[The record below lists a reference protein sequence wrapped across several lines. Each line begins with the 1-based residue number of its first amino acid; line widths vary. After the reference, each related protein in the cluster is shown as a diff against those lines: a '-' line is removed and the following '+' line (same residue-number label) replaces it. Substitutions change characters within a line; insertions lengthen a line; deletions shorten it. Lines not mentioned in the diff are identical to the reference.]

1 MESGIEVQLNK
12 CANEL
17 KMRIENLRLY
27 DSHSMRGLCELLKG
41 KFKSDVDHEFL
52 DSFIYAIDLVDYYSD
67 YNEAVLNEGE
77 HTYYKFT
84 KEEIDEEIQDSIN
97 RVVES
102 VESRR
107 RQEEEETNANM
118 EDVLE
123 DFRGRIY
130 KASEGLEKVNNKV
143 KILDIAGIISDEA
156 DELGITE
163 RTYDIMNKLYD
174 MVLHNKMDIDVKELV
189 SYVA

>member
-1 MESGIEVQLNK
+1 MTNDVEVQLSK

-17 KMRIENLRLY
+17 KMRIENLGLD
-27 DSHSMRGLCELLKG
+27 DSHSIRGLCELLKG

-52 DSFIYAIDLVDYYSD
+52 DSFVYSIDLVDYYSD

-84 KEEIDEEIQDSIN
+84 EKEIDEEIQDSIN
-97 RVVES
+97 NVIES
-102 VESRR
+102 IESRR
-107 RQEEEETNANM
+107 RQEEETNANM
-118 EDVLE
+118 EDILE

-130 KASEGLEKVNNKV
+130 KASEDLEKVNNKV
-143 KILDIAGIISDEA
+143 KILDIASIISDEA
-156 DELGITE
+156 DALGITE

>member
-1 MESGIEVQLNK
+1 MENGIEVQLSG

-17 KMRIENLRLY
+17 KTRIENLGLD

-41 KFKSDVDHEFL
+41 KFKDDISIKFL

-67 YNEAVLNEGE
+67 YNEVVINEGE

-97 RVVES
+97 RVVEY
-102 VESRR
+102 VESRE
-107 RQEEEETNANM
+107 RQEKESNADM
-118 EDVLE
+118 EDILE
-123 DFRGRIY
+123 DFIGRIY

-156 DELGITE
+156 DALGITE
-163 RTYDIMNKLYD
+163 RTYAIMNKLYD

>member
-1 MESGIEVQLNK
+1 MTNDVEVQLSK

-17 KMRIENLRLY
+17 KMRIENLGLD
-27 DSHSMRGLCELLKG
+27 DSHSIRGLCELLKG

-52 DSFIYAIDLVDYYSD
+52 DSFVYAIDLVDYYSD

-84 KEEIDEEIQDSIN
+84 EEEIDEEIQDSIN

-107 RQEEEETNANM
+107 RQEEETNANM
-118 EDVLE
+118 EDILE

-130 KASEGLEKVNNKV
+130 KASEDLEKVNNKV
-143 KILDIAGIISDEA
+143 KILDIASIISDEA
-156 DELGITE
+156 DALGITE

>member
-1 MESGIEVQLNK
+1 MTGDVEVQLSE

-17 KMRIENLRLY
+17 KMRIENLGLD
-27 DSHSMRGLCELLKG
+27 DSHSIRGLCELLKG
-41 KFKSDVDHEFL
+41 KFESDVEHEFL
-52 DSFIYAIDLVDYYSD
+52 DSFVYAIDLVDYYSD

-84 KEEIDEEIQDSIN
+84 EEEIDEEIQDSIN
-97 RVVES
+97 NVIES

-107 RQEEEETNANM
+107 RQEEETNANM
-118 EDVLE
+118 EDILE

-130 KASEGLEKVNNKV
+130 KASEDLEKVNNKV
-143 KILDIAGIISDEA
+143 KILDIASIISDEA
-156 DELGITE
+156 DALGITE
-163 RTYDIMNKLYD
+163 RTYAIMNKLYD

>member
-1 MESGIEVQLNK
+1 MTGDVGVQLSK

-17 KMRIENLRLY
+17 KMRIENLGLD

-41 KFKSDVDHEFL
+41 KFESDVEHGFL
-52 DSFIYAIDLVDYYSD
+52 DSFVYAIDLVDYYSD

-84 KEEIDEEIQDSIN
+84 EEEIDEEIQDSIN

-118 EDVLE
+118 EDILE

-130 KASEGLEKVNNKV
+130 KASEDLEKVNNKV
-143 KILDIAGIISDEA
+143 KILDIASIISDEA
-156 DELGITE
+156 DALGITE
-163 RTYDIMNKLYD
+163 RTYAIMNKLYD

>member
-1 MESGIEVQLNK
+1 MTNDVEVQLSK

-17 KMRIENLRLY
+17 KMRIENLGL
-27 DSHSMRGLCELLKG
+27 DNSHSIRGLCELLKG

-52 DSFIYAIDLVDYYSD
+52 DSFVYAIDLVDYYSD
-67 YNEAVLNEGE
+67 YNETVLNGGE

-84 KEEIDEEIQDSIN
+84 KEEIDEEIQDSII

-118 EDVLE
+118 EDILE
-123 DFRGRIY
+123 DFR
-130 KASEGLEKVNNKV
+130 E
-143 KILDIAGIISDEA
+143 
-156 DELGITE
+156 
-163 RTYDIMNKLYD
+163 
-174 MVLHNKMDIDVKELV
+174 
-189 SYVA
+189 

>member
-1 MESGIEVQLNK
+1 MTGDVEVQLSK

-17 KMRIENLRLY
+17 KMRIKNLGLD
-27 DSHSMRGLCELLKG
+27 DSHSIRGLCELLKG
-41 KFKSDVDHEFL
+41 KFKSDVEHEFL
-52 DSFIYAIDLVDYYSD
+52 NSFVYSIDLVDYYSD
-67 YNEAVLNEGE
+67 YNETVLNGGE
-77 HTYYKFT
+77 HTYYKFS
-84 KEEIDEEIQDSIN
+84 KGEIDEEIQDSIN
-97 RVVES
+97 NVIES

-107 RQEEEETNANM
+107 RQEEEEANANM
-118 EDVLE
+118 EDILE

-130 KASEGLEKVNNKV
+130 KASEDLEKVNNKV
-143 KILDIAGIISDEA
+143 KILDIASIISDEA
-156 DELGITE
+156 DALGITE

>member
-17 KMRIENLRLY
+17 KMRIENLGLD
-27 DSHSMRGLCELLKG
+27 DSHSIRGLCELLKG
-41 KFKSDVDHEFL
+41 KFKSDVYREFL
-52 DSFIYAIDLVDYYSD
+52 DSFVYSIDLVDYYSD
-67 YNEAVLNEGE
+67 YNETVLNGGE

-84 KEEIDEEIQDSIN
+84 EKEIDEEIQDSIN
-97 RVVES
+97 NVIES

-107 RQEEEETNANM
+107 RQEEETNANM
-118 EDVLE
+118 EDILE

-130 KASEGLEKVNNKV
+130 KASEDLEKVNNKV
-143 KILDIAGIISDEA
+143 KILDIASIISDEA
-156 DELGITE
+156 DALGITE

>member
-1 MESGIEVQLNK
+1 MESGIAVQLNT

-17 KMRIENLRLY
+17 KMRIENLGLD
-27 DSHSMRGLCELLKG
+27 DSHSIRGLCELLKG

-52 DSFIYAIDLVDYYSD
+52 DSFVYSIDLVDYYSD
-67 YNEAVLNEGE
+67 YNETVLNGGE

-84 KEEIDEEIQDSIN
+84 EKEIDEEIQDSIN
-97 RVVES
+97 NVIKS

-107 RQEEEETNANM
+107 RQEEETNANM
-118 EDVLE
+118 EDILE

-130 KASEGLEKVNNKV
+130 KASEDLEKVNNKV
-143 KILDIAGIISDEA
+143 KILDIASIISDEA
-156 DELGITE
+156 DALGITE
-163 RTYDIMNKLYD
+163 RTYAIMNKLYD

>member
-1 MESGIEVQLNK
+1 MTSGIEAQLSK

-17 KMRIENLRLY
+17 QMRIENLGL
-27 DSHSMRGLCELLKG
+27 DNSHSMRGLCELLKG

-52 DSFIYAIDLVDYYSD
+52 NSFIYAIDLVDYYSD
-67 YNEAVLNEGE
+67 YNETVLNGGE

-84 KEEIDEEIQDSIN
+84 EKEIDEEIQDSIN
-97 RVVES
+97 KVVES

-107 RQEEEETNANM
+107 RQEEEEANM
-118 EDVLE
+118 EDILE

-130 KASEGLEKVNNKV
+130 KASEDLEKVNNKV
-143 KILDIAGIISDEA
+143 KILDIASIISDEA
-156 DELGITE
+156 DALGITE

>member
-1 MESGIEVQLNK
+1 MESGIAVQLNK

-17 KMRIENLRLY
+17 KMRIENLGLD
-27 DSHSMRGLCELLKG
+27 DSHSIRGLCELLKG

-52 DSFIYAIDLVDYYSD
+52 DSFVYSIDLVDYYSD
-67 YNEAVLNEGE
+67 YNETVLNGGE

-84 KEEIDEEIQDSIN
+84 EKEIDEEIQDSIN
-97 RVVES
+97 NVIES

-107 RQEEEETNANM
+107 RQEEETNANM
-118 EDVLE
+118 EDILE

-130 KASEGLEKVNNKV
+130 KASEDLEKVNNKV
-143 KILDIAGIISDEA
+143 KILDIASIISDEA
-156 DELGITE
+156 DALGITE
-163 RTYDIMNKLYD
+163 RTYAIMNKLYD

>member
-1 MESGIEVQLNK
+1 MTSGIEAQLSK

-17 KMRIENLRLY
+17 QMRIENLGL
-27 DSHSMRGLCELLKG
+27 DNSHSMRGLCELLKG

-52 DSFIYAIDLVDYYSD
+52 NSFIYAIDLVDYYSD
-67 YNEAVLNEGE
+67 YNEVVLNEGE

-107 RQEEEETNANM
+107 RQEEEETNADM
-118 EDVLE
+118 EDILE

-130 KASEGLEKVNNKV
+130 KASEDLEKVNNKV

-156 DELGITE
+156 DALGITE
-163 RTYDIMNKLYD
+163 RTYAIMNKLYD

>member
-1 MESGIEVQLNK
+1 MTGDVEVQLSK

-17 KMRIENLRLY
+17 KMRIENLGLD
-27 DSHSMRGLCELLKG
+27 DSHSIRGLCELLKG

-52 DSFIYAIDLVDYYSD
+52 DSFVYSIDLVDYYSD

-77 HTYYKFT
+77 HIYYKFT
-84 KEEIDEEIQDSIN
+84 KGEIDEEIQDSIN
-97 RVVES
+97 NVIES

-107 RQEEEETNANM
+107 QQEEETNANM
-118 EDVLE
+118 EDILE

-130 KASEGLEKVNNKV
+130 KASEDLEKVNNKV
-143 KILDIAGIISDEA
+143 KILDIASIISDEA
-156 DELGITE
+156 DALGITE
-163 RTYDIMNKLYD
+163 RTYAIMNKLYD